1 MISCDDTS
9 CLRIVRV
16 EVPAWVK
23 AGETVQ
29 LECHFN
35 LEALD
40 TLYSL
45 TWWRGQRQFY
55 KFSPTTPNRKA
66 KYHLEGI
73 WVDVSRSGLN
83 VVVLKNVS
91 VATAGNFKCEV
102 VADSPSFEKDAK
114 SALMRVVEVPSRVP
128 VVSVGASDGEGLLL
142 ANCTSPGASPPPQL
156 HWLLNGRQLPSLYSE
171 VLTGPLGE
179 ETPTSLLRL
188 PLSEVREEGG
198 RLLLTCRAA
207 LLPVYQQA
215 TDVLLRGRKHVA
227 PSQKLY
233 GADRHQ
239 AAILSLL
246 GAACHLLPPTK
257 DTEPI

>member
-1 MISCDDTS
+1 MSHKSIKRVIACLALIS
-9 CLRIVRV
+9 R
-16 EVPAWVK
+16 
-23 AGETVQ
+23 
-29 LECHFN
+29 
-35 LEALD
+35 
-40 TLYSL
+40 
-45 TWWRGQRQFY
+45 
-55 KFSPTTPNRKA
+55 
-66 KYHLEGI
+66 
-73 WVDVSRSGLN
+73 
-83 VVVLKNVS
+83 
-91 VATAGNFKCEV
+91 
-102 VADSPSFEKDAK
+102 
-114 SALMRVVEVPSRVP
+114 VPSRVP

-233 GADRHQ
+233 GAGEAEGEVGGGGRCRD
-239 AAILSLL
+239 
-246 GAACHLLPPTK
+246 G
-257 DTEPI
+257 